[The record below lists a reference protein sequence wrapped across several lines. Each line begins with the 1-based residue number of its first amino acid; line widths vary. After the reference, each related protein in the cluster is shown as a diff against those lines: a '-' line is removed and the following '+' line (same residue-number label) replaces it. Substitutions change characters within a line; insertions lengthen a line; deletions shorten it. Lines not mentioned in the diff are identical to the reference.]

1 MSDNDRPQPVDDD
14 GVVADAKPACGALVP
29 VIPSPRRSHGL
40 HARWSPSSIFV
51 THLIATAEHVP
62 QTCGLRRA
70 TYADAESAY
79 HPRQS
84 QARAAGSRMRQT
96 I

>member
-1 MSDNDRPQPVDDD
+1 MTDNDRPELTVDE
-14 GVVADAKPACGALVP
+14 GVAADANRPCVALVP
-29 VIPSPRRSHGL
+29 VIPSAQRSPGL
-40 HARWSPSSIFV
+40 HTRWSPNSIFV

-79 HPRQS
+79 HPPQS
-84 QARAAGSRMRQT
+84 PARAAGNRMRQ
-96 I
+96 II

>member
-1 MSDNDRPQPVDDD
+1 MLDNDRPEFAVDE
-14 GVVADAKPACGALVP
+14 GVVPDAKPACVALVP
-29 VIPSPRRSHGL
+29 VTALVRRSHSL
-40 HARWSPSSIFV
+40 HPRWSPNSIFV
-51 THLIATAEHVP
+51 THLIATAEHAP

-84 QARAAGSRMRQT
+84 PARAAGSRMRE
-96 I
+96 II